1 MLGQT
6 LNVAAM
12 VASYT
17 NTARFNSRHCILLAH
32 QLERV
37 APAKLDKAQRDALD
51 LVKVRAQEVE
61 EVRKAQR
68 SMAPRVV
75 RSSRLAVVTAWG
87 AVHGA
92 LTALGS
98 IPKEV
103 SPIGGEATTLLAA
116 LFPDGI
122 PGMSGLDA
130 GAVWTEAHRLFDRID
145 DGKLRK
151 RIDAAIAPAL
161 LQACERA
168 FAQLGDAV
176 GVSGER
182 QPEGPKTTLREAS
195 ARFSFAVS
203 SYARALSI
211 GLDETDEVALARFQS
226 ALAPIDVVR
235 VTGRAAEVLDEDED
249 DDEPEAPAVDPDAPY
264 VPASDD
270 PIDNPFV
277 TVT

>member
-103 SPIGGEATTLLAA
+103 SPIGAEATALLGA
-116 LFPDGI
+116 LFSDGT
-122 PGMSGLDA
+122 PGMSALDA
-130 GAVWTEAHRLFDRID
+130 GAVWAEAHRLFARIEEQ
-145 DGKLRK
+145 KLRK
-151 RIDAAIAPAL
+151 KIDAAIAPAL
-161 LQACERA
+161 LQSCEHA
-168 FAQLGDAV
+168 FTQLGDAV

-203 SYARALSI
+203 SYARALSV
-211 GLDETDEVALARFQS
+211 GLDETDEVALSRFQS

-235 VTGRAAEVLDEDED
+235 VTGRAAEVLDEEENGE
-249 DDEPEAPAVDPDAPY
+249 EPEAPAADPDTPY

>member
-51 LVKVRAQEVE
+51 LVKVRALEVE
-61 EVRKAQR
+61 EVRKARQR
-68 SMAPRVV
+68 VAPRVL

-92 LTALGS
+92 QVALTS
-98 IPKEV
+98 VPKEV
-103 SPIGGEATTLLAA
+103 SPIGAQAAELVTTL
-116 LFPDGI
+116 FPEGT
-122 PGMSGLDA
+122 PGMSALDA
-130 GAVWTEAHRLFDRID
+130 GAVWTEAHRLFARID
-145 DGKLRK
+145 EEKLRK
-151 RIDAAIAPAL
+151 KIDALVAPAL

-176 GVSGER
+176 GVSGEL
-182 QPEGPKTTLREAS
+182 QPVTPKAALREAS
-195 ARFSFAVS
+195 ARFAFAVS
-203 SYARALSI
+203 SYARALSV
-211 GLDETDEVALARFQS
+211 GLDETDEVALARFQAS
-226 ALAPIDVVR
+226 LAPIDVVR
-235 VTGRAAEVLDEDED
+235 VTGRAAEVLDEEEEGE
-249 DDEPEAPAVDPDAPY
+249 EPEAPVVDPDAPY

-277 TVT
+277 T